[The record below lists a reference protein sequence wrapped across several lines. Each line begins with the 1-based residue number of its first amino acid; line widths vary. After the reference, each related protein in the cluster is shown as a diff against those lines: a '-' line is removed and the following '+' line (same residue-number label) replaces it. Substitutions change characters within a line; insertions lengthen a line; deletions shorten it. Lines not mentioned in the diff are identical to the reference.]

1 MTIRTFT
8 SRLDFALMVFGFA
21 YLAIYSVDVLAQPPQ
36 ELSLQL
42 GIASTAIYFIF
53 VADLIFRFTLVVKTL
68 NKLGGWIQFVKSN
81 WLSILAVFAPMFR
94 ALTVLRV
101 LLVLRGLAPYITSR
115 VSKLSFYVGVALPL
129 IVYTASISV
138 LEAERGNEGSNI
150 SSFNDALWW
159 SLVTVTTV
167 GFGDRFPVTDDG
179 RAIASFLIFVG
190 IGLFSTLT
198 AITASWVMGDRESG
212 SSKA

>member
-1 MTIRTFT
+1 MKTRDFI
-8 SRLDFALMVFGFA
+8 SRLDFALMVLGFA
-21 YLAIYSVDVLAQPPQ
+21 YLGIYSVDVLAQPPQ
-36 ELSLQL
+36 ELSRQL
-42 GIASTAIYFIF
+42 STASTVIYLIF
-53 VADLIFRFTLVVKTL
+53 VADLIFRFALVMKTL

-138 LEAERGNEGSNI
+138 LEAERNSSGSNI
-150 SSFNDALWW
+150 SSFQDALWW

-167 GFGDRFPVTDDG
+167 GFGDRYPVTEDG

-198 AITASWVMGDRESG
+198 AVTASWVLAER
-212 SSKA
+212 K